1 MVTAYDSKN
10 DNLVVSTGT
19 ELYFIKKD
27 GTSKKITDI
36 LFKEDETPN
45 KIEFRESGILISA
58 SQNAMLV
65 SYDGLVKYQSYY
77 KAPGQSVAAK
87 IALGAL
93 TAAAATAGHASTEM
107 GYGKRNDNMQGANG
121 AMNEMNKK
129 FKATAGTKNHL
140 YILTKLDDGIGLVK
154 LNKDTGKK
162 DAELILKD
170 KKPEYK
176 VDDEYGVLYYK
187 KDKKLIIGF
196 DLRE

>member
-1 MVTAYDSKN
+1 
-10 DNLVVSTGT
+10 
-19 ELYFIKKD
+19 
-27 GTSKKITDI
+27 
-36 LFKEDETPN
+36 
-45 KIEFRESGILISA
+45 
-58 SQNAMLV
+58 
-65 SYDGLVKYQSYY
+65 
-77 KAPGQSVAAK
+77 
-87 IALGAL
+87 
-93 TAAAATAGHASTEM
+93 
-107 GYGKRNDNMQGANG
+107 MQGANG